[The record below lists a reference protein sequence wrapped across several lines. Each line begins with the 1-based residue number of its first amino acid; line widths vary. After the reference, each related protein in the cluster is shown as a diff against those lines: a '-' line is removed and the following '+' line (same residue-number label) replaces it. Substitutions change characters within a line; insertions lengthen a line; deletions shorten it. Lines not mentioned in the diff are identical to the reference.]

1 MRSLG
6 AARGRYEAAPLAL
19 SRRFSLAPTAPF
31 SFSLGQRHRG
41 AEADISPSS
50 AAICAVAAASPPPG
64 PGHRAWGH
72 GRYNGQSGAW
82 QGHVESIDE
91 SA

>member
-64 PGHRAWGH
+64 PGPSGVGTRPLQRAIGRLAGARREHR
-72 GRYNGQSGAW
+72 
-82 QGHVESIDE
+82 
-91 SA
+91 